1 MLIVL
6 ALFQRRVSL
15 SGWVVVTWRTL
26 SHKILDRKWDL
37 HSGGRVVF
45 DNLAYTQGLVV
56 SLGNPTTI
64 KSCDRHGGYW
74 RLRRSMRGKRNWRTQ
89 HVRIQNKIEERSSY
103 SSLRSEVS
111 WRFVRVWKTFW
122 HPQKKMKEL
131 WAFALQRPTL
141 GCLESSLGSQ
151 DLTKILQILAVL
163 LHLHLFSSLFI
174 SASSHFSGSSPCL
187 WSGKCRT
194 CGMLRDLDEFLAK
207 SFLLHFGLSL
217 TTPFGSHKTCD
228 IPFVWSASLCQGEIQ
243 YCAICCVDIARLEM
257 IIRS

>member
-26 SHKILDRKWDL
+26 SHKIQDRKWDL

-45 DNLAYTQGLVV
+45 GNLAHTQGLVV

-89 HVRIQNKIEERSSY
+89 HVSMQNKIEERSSY

-141 GCLESSLGSQ
+141 GCLESSLGSH

-163 LHLHLFSSLFI
+163 LHLHLFSSLVHLSIITFFRLK
-174 SASSHFSGSSPCL
+174 SLLVKREMPNMWNAQRS
-187 WSGKCRT
+187 
-194 CGMLRDLDEFLAK
+194 EFLAK
-207 SFLLHFGLSL
+207 SFLLHFGLPL
-217 TTPFGSHKTCD
+217 TTPFGSHSTCD

-243 YCAICCVDIARLEM
+243 YCAICCVDITGLEM